1 MNSAAAM
8 AAHRARLCVAIFSSD
23 PSRVSELSGIIL
35 RAGYDITSDVDDA
48 DVVIAD
54 GSIRPTNHPAVIR
67 LGDIDD
73 RESAS
78 ALPKSASP
86 EQIGAAIQAVAVGLS
101 VRVRSARS
109 QGFGAAS
116 DVKPEFLLTPRE
128 IEVLEALAEGLS
140 TTAIA
145 RKLDISQHTVKF
157 HIESLFRKLGVRSRS
172 QAVIRGLP
180 SLSRT
185 RFEI

>member
-23 PSRVSELSGIIL
+23 PSRVSELSGIVL

-54 GSIRPTNHPAVIR
+54 GSIRPPNHPAVIR

-73 RESAS
+73 RES

-109 QGFGAAS
+109 QGFAAAS

-140 TTAIA
+140 NKAIA

-157 HIESLFRKLGVRSRS
+157 HIKSLFRKLGVRSRS

>member
-8 AAHRARLCVAIFSSD
+8 EQATGLAYASRYSPAHHCA
-23 PSRVSELSGIIL
+23 SELSGIVL
-35 RAGYDITSDVDDA
+35 RAGQHHITSDVDDA

-54 GSIRPTNHPAVIR
+54 GSIRPPNHPAVIR

-109 QGFGAAS
+109 QGFAAAS

-140 TTAIA
+140 NKAIA
-145 RKLDISQHTVKF
+145 RKLDISQHTGGIPHRVAVQ
-157 HIESLFRKLGVRSRS
+157 EAGRSLTLASGH
-172 QAVIRGLP
+172 QGLAFP
-180 SLSRT
+180 LPDA
-185 RFEI
+185 I